1 MKKFFPYAF
10 LSLLYGALV
19 VWVVPKGYVFGSQI
33 DWLSQHVA
41 LAETIR
47 TACLSQHTLL
57 PDWIGLGSGA
67 NGFQFAYYGFL
78 RPDVLVGCLLPEIS
92 MTTIFCGY
100 TLLFGWFSVLLCYR
114 WLRCEGHTPE
124 MSVLCSVLFMTAGAM
139 FQWHRQ
145 IMFVNYLPFLL
156 LAFMALRTGRK
167 WVLPLLIF
175 AICTSSFYYAPA
187 CLIAIGWYWFRL
199 EGRQCWWHW
208 LANAALGC
216 GMVAML
222 LLPTAYTLLEYRAGG
237 ARTVTLSELLTP
249 DVQLSGLLV
258 SAYGIGV
265 SLVALYAILLGL
277 AERRWR
283 ADSLF
288 LLVLA
293 AFPLAS
299 FLLNGTL
306 YARPKILMPFLPLV
320 VLCCARV
327 LAMKKLALWP
337 LIVMLPMLYLWRDSG
352 RWFWLALELCL
363 LLIVVLISRLPHE
376 KARVSFLLLLIAPI
390 GLYGAT
396 AKTEKWVTQEAC
408 FYDDA
413 ALTAGVCLDARYH
426 LDSILRPLS
435 DANRLSEK
443 GMRSSMYSSLTNQ
456 RYAAF
461 YYDTL
466 LAPIQINNRVA
477 LLSANDPFLLQL
489 LGTRY
494 LLTTSDQVPAGY
506 HVIRQQGERV
516 LVENND
522 VLPMAY
528 ATTDVV
534 SQAWFEHLDAYAKLD
549 VLARHTVVSDAQ
561 GVDFSAGMAA
571 FEPLLTPVGE
581 WPAGLHVQPCDG
593 GWEIIAEQ
601 DATLSFRVD
610 GAPVDRLWL
619 LQCDVENL
627 SSQGVAVTVAGIK
640 NWLSGASAPY
650 PNGNTT
656 FHYKIDATEQLA
668 VTLSSG
674 HYRLT
679 QAQWHSY
686 DLNRFREKSVTPIQ
700 WTEGEANVLSGRVCL
715 DQDGVLATTIPLQNG
730 LHLFIDGREAEL
742 CVANLAFAG
751 ASLAAGEHQIEMVFI
766 PPGKHAGLVLSA
778 FSAGMY
784 ALLLTRHIL
793 RHRNDSVRES
803 RFSI

>member
-1 MKKFFPYAF
+1 MKKFSPYAF

-19 VWVVPKGYVFGSQI
+19 VWVVPKGCVFGSQI

-145 IMFVNYLPFLL
+145 IMFVNDLPFLL
-156 LAFMALRTGRK
+156 LAFIALRTGRK
-167 WVLPLLIF
+167 WALPLLIF
-175 AICTSSFYYAPA
+175 AFCTSSFYYAPA
-187 CLIAIGWYWFRL
+187 CLIVLAWYWVRL
-199 EGRQCWWHW
+199 EGWRFWRKWMGS
-208 LANAALGC
+208 AILGC
-216 GMVAML
+216 GMAAML
-222 LLPTAYTLLEYRAGG
+222 LLPTACVLLEHRAGSAG
-237 ARTVTLSELLTP
+237 NISWKVLLLP
-249 DVQLSGLLV
+249 DVHLSGLLV

-265 SLVALYAILLGL
+265 SLMGLYALLVGL
-277 AERRWR
+277 TDRHWR

-288 LLVLA
+288 LLALT

-640 NWLSGASAPY
+640 NWLSGDSAPY

-656 FHYKIDATEQLA
+656 FHYKLDARKTLT
-668 VTLSSG
+668 VTFSGG

-679 QAQWHSY
+679 QAQWRSY
-686 DLNRFREKSVTPIQ
+686 DLNNFTEKRVLPIQ
-700 WTEGEANVLSGRVCL
+700 LMAGEANVLSGRVHL
-715 DQDGVLATTIPLQNG
+715 DQDGVFATTIPLQNG
-730 LHLFIDGREAEL
+730 LHLFVDDQEATL
-742 CVANLAFAG
+742 RTVNGTFAG
-751 ASLAAGEHQIEMVFI
+751 TLLEAGEHEIMIVFI
-766 PPGKHAGLVLSA
+766 PPGKRIGLALSA
-778 FSAGMY
+778 FAW
-784 ALLLTRHIL
+784 ALTACFMVRAIF
-793 RHRNDSVRES
+793 RHRY
-803 RFSI
+803 SIR

>member
-1 MKKFFPYAF
+1 MKKFSPYAF

-249 DVQLSGLLV
+249 DIQLSGLLV

-306 YARPKILMPFLPLV
+306 YARPKILIPFLPLV
-320 VLCCARV
+320 ILCCARV
-327 LAMKKLALWP
+327 LSMKKLALWP
-337 LIVMLPMLYLWRDSG
+337 WLVLLPLLFAWHESA
-352 RWFWLALELCL
+352 RWIWLALEWGMLAIV
-363 LLIVVLISRLPHE
+363 IVVSRLTDA
-376 KARVSFLLLLIAPI
+376 KARLSFLLLLIAPI

-396 AKTEKWVTQEAC
+396 AKTEKWVTREDC
-408 FYDDA
+408 FYSDA
-413 ALTAGVCLDARYH
+413 ALMAGIRFDARYH
-426 LDSILRPLS
+426 LDSILHPLS
-435 DANRLSEK
+435 DANRLPEAAV
-443 GMRSSMYSSLTNQ
+443 RSSMYSSLTNQ
-456 RYAAF
+456 RYATF
-461 YYDTL
+461 YYDTIQ
-466 LAPIQINNRVA
+466 APIQINNRVA
-477 LLSANDPFLLQL
+477 LLSANDPFLLRL

-494 LLTTSDQVPAGY
+494 LLTMSRY
-506 HVIRQQGERV
+506 QQ
-516 LVENND
+516 D
-522 VLPMAY
+522 IM
-528 ATTDVV
+528 
-534 SQAWFEHLDAYAKLD
+534 
-549 VLARHTVVSDAQ
+549 
-561 GVDFSAGMAA
+561 
-571 FEPLLTPVGE
+571 
-581 WPAGLHVQPCDG
+581 
-593 GWEIIAEQ
+593 
-601 DATLSFRVD
+601 
-610 GAPVDRLWL
+610 
-619 LQCDVENL
+619 
-627 SSQGVAVTVAGIK
+627 
-640 NWLSGASAPY
+640 
-650 PNGNTT
+650 
-656 FHYKIDATEQLA
+656 
-668 VTLSSG
+668 
-674 HYRLT
+674 
-679 QAQWHSY
+679 
-686 DLNRFREKSVTPIQ
+686 
-700 WTEGEANVLSGRVCL
+700 
-715 DQDGVLATTIPLQNG
+715 
-730 LHLFIDGREAEL
+730 
-742 CVANLAFAG
+742 
-751 ASLAAGEHQIEMVFI
+751 
-766 PPGKHAGLVLSA
+766 
-778 FSAGMY
+778 
-784 ALLLTRHIL
+784 
-793 RHRNDSVRES
+793 
-803 RFSI
+803 

>member
-1 MKKFFPYAF
+1 
-10 LSLLYGALV
+10 
-19 VWVVPKGYVFGSQI
+19 
-33 DWLSQHVA
+33 
-41 LAETIR
+41 
-47 TACLSQHTLL
+47 
-57 PDWIGLGSGA
+57 
-67 NGFQFAYYGFL
+67 
-78 RPDVLVGCLLPEIS
+78 

-249 DVQLSGLLV
+249 DIQLSGLLV

-306 YARPKILMPFLPLV
+306 YARPKILIPFLPLV
-320 VLCCARV
+320 ILCCARV
-327 LAMKKLALWP
+327 LSMKKLALWP
-337 LIVMLPMLYLWRDSG
+337 WLVLLPLLFAWHESA
-352 RWFWLALELCL
+352 RWIWLALEWGMLAIV
-363 LLIVVLISRLPHE
+363 IVVSRLTDA
-376 KARVSFLLLLIAPI
+376 KARLSFLLLLIAPI

-396 AKTEKWVTQEAC
+396 AKTEKWVTREDC
-408 FYDDA
+408 FYSDA
-413 ALTAGVCLDARYH
+413 ALMAGIRFDARYH
-426 LDSILRPLS
+426 LDSILHPLS
-435 DANRLSEK
+435 DANRLPEAAV
-443 GMRSSMYSSLTNQ
+443 RSSMYSSLTNQ
-456 RYAAF
+456 RYATF
-461 YYDTL
+461 YYDTIQ
-466 LAPIQINNRVA
+466 APIQINNRVA
-477 LLSANDPFLLQL
+477 LLSANDPFLLRL

-494 LLTTSDQVPAGY
+494 LLTMSDQVPTGY

-730 LHLFIDGREAEL
+730 LHLFIDGREAGL
-742 CVANLAFAG
+742 CAANLAFAG

-766 PPGKHAGLVLSA
+766 PPGKHAGLMLSA